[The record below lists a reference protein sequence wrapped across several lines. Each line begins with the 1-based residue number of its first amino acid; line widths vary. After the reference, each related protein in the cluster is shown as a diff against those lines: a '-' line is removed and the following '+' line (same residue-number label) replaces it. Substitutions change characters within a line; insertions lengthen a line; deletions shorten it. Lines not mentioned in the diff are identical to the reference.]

1 MKNTT
6 ASSSLSF
13 GLTGLLALTGCVG
26 TSDSALPE
34 KTALETLSVVVT
46 TTILGSVVRDIVT
59 CAVGDDAGLSVI
71 MPMGV
76 DPHDFQASSEQVAL
90 MVGADL
96 TVVNGLGLE
105 AGLVSTFETLS
116 AEGNPIYEVA
126 AEVNPLPFGRSDDDH
141 AGEEKASDDHA
152 GDDHAGEEKAGDD
165 HAADEHAGEEKA
177 SDDHAADDHAGEEKA
192 GDDHA
197 NEDEHG
203 HGGFD
208 PHFWFDMDR
217 MATAAE
223 LVGVRLGAV
232 GGEQYVTCGESVGA
246 EIRAAEGNIIRILS
260 SVPSAQRILVTDH
273 DALAY
278 FADRYDFEVV
288 GVVIPGG
295 STLGETSSQDL
306 ATLVSV
312 MRDRQVSAIFGNQAT
327 NADILAVLADEVGSR
342 VSVTKVFVGS
352 LGGPGSGAE
361 TYIDM
366 MTTNATRISQALAD

>member
-6 ASSSLSF
+6 VSSSLSF

-116 AEGNPIYEVA
+116 AEGNPIFEVA
-126 AEVNPLPFGRSDDDH
+126 GEVNPLPFGRSDDDH
-141 AGEEKASDDHA
+141 AGEEKVS
-152 GDDHAGEEKAGDD
+152 DD

-177 SDDHAADDHAGEEKA
+177 

-197 NEDEHG
+197 NEDEDEDEHG

-232 GGEQYVTCGESVGA
+232 GGEQYVICGESVGA
-246 EIRAAEGNIIRILS
+246 EIRVAEGNIIRILS
-260 SVPSAQRILVTDH
+260 AVPSERRILVTDH

-278 FADRYDFEVV
+278 FANRYDFEVV

-342 VSVTKVFVGS
+342 VSVTEVFVGS
-352 LGGPGSGAE
+352 LGGPGSEAE

>member
-1 MKNTT
+1 MKKTT

-59 CAVGDDAGLSVI
+59 CAAGDDAGLSVI

-116 AEGNPIYEVA
+116 AEGNPIFEVA
-126 AEVNPLPFGRSDDDH
+126 GEVNPLPFGRSDDDH

-152 GDDHAGEEKAGDD
+152 
-165 HAADEHAGEEKA
+165 ADE
-177 SDDHAADDHAGEEKA
+177 HAGEEKA

-232 GGEQYVTCGESVGA
+232 GGEQYVICGESVGA
-246 EIRAAEGNIIRILS
+246 EIRVAEGNIIRILS
-260 SVPSAQRILVTDH
+260 AVPSERRILVTDH

-278 FADRYDFEVV
+278 FANRYDFEVV

-342 VSVTKVFVGS
+342 VSVTEVFVGS
-352 LGGPGSGAE
+352 LGGPGSEAE

>member
-1 MKNTT
+1 
-6 ASSSLSF
+6 
-13 GLTGLLALTGCVG
+13 
-26 TSDSALPE
+26 
-34 KTALETLSVVVT
+34 
-46 TTILGSVVRDIVT
+46 
-59 CAVGDDAGLSVI
+59 
-71 MPMGV
+71 
-76 DPHDFQASSEQVAL
+76 
-90 MVGADL
+90 
-96 TVVNGLGLE
+96 
-105 AGLVSTFETLS
+105 
-116 AEGNPIYEVA
+116 
-126 AEVNPLPFGRSDDDH
+126 
-141 AGEEKASDDHA
+141 
-152 GDDHAGEEKAGDD
+152 
-165 HAADEHAGEEKA
+165 
-177 SDDHAADDHAGEEKA
+177 
-192 GDDHA
+192 
-197 NEDEHG
+197 
-203 HGGFD
+203 
-208 PHFWFDMDR
+208 MDR

-278 FADRYDFEVV
+278 FANRYDFEVV

-342 VSVTKVFVGS
+342 VSVTEVFVGS
-352 LGGPGSGAE
+352 LGGPGSEAE

>member
-34 KTALETLSVVVT
+34 KTAPETLSVVVT

-59 CAVGDDAGLSVI
+59 CVAGDDAGLSVI
-71 MPMGV
+71 MPIGV

-152 GDDHAGEEKAGDD
+152 ADDHAGEEKAGDD
-165 HAADEHAGEEKA
+165 HAADE
-177 SDDHAADDHAGEEKA
+177 HAGEEKA

-278 FADRYDFEVV
+278 FANRYDFEVV

-342 VSVTKVFVGS
+342 VSVTEVFVGS
-352 LGGPGSGAE
+352 LGGPGSEAE

>member
-34 KTALETLSVVVT
+34 KTAPETLSVVVT

-59 CAVGDDAGLSVI
+59 CVAGDDAGLSVI
-71 MPMGV
+71 MPIGV

-141 AGEEKASDDHA
+141 AGEEKASY
-152 GDDHAGEEKAGDD
+152 D
-165 HAADEHAGEEKA
+165 HAADE
-177 SDDHAADDHAGEEKA
+177 HAGEEKA

-342 VSVTKVFVGS
+342 VSVTEVFVGS
-352 LGGPGSGAE
+352 LGGPGSEAE

>member
-1 MKNTT
+1 MKKTT

-59 CAVGDDAGLSVI
+59 CAAGDDAGLSVI

-116 AEGNPIYEVA
+116 AEGNPIFEVA
-126 AEVNPLPFGRSDDDH
+126 GEVNPLPFGRSDDDH

-152 GDDHAGEEKAGDD
+152 AYE
-165 HAADEHAGEEKA
+165 
-177 SDDHAADDHAGEEKA
+177 HAGEEKA

-232 GGEQYVTCGESVGA
+232 GGEQYVICGESVGA
-246 EIRAAEGNIIRILS
+246 EIRVAEGNIIRILS
-260 SVPSAQRILVTDH
+260 AVPSERRILVTDH

-278 FADRYDFEVV
+278 FANRYDFEVV

-342 VSVTKVFVGS
+342 VSVTEVFVGS
-352 LGGPGSGAE
+352 LGGPGSEAE

>member
-116 AEGNPIYEVA
+116 AEGNPIFEVA
-126 AEVNPLPFGRSDDDH
+126 GEVNPLPFGRSDDDH

-152 GDDHAGEEKAGDD
+152 
-165 HAADEHAGEEKA
+165 ADE
-177 SDDHAADDHAGEEKA
+177 HAGEEKA

-197 NEDEHG
+197 NEDEDEDEHG

-232 GGEQYVTCGESVGA
+232 GGEQYVICGESVGA
-246 EIRAAEGNIIRILS
+246 EIRVAEGNIIRILS
-260 SVPSAQRILVTDH
+260 AVPSERRILVTDH

-278 FADRYDFEVV
+278 FANRYDFEVV

-342 VSVTKVFVGS
+342 VSVTEVFVGS
-352 LGGPGSGAE
+352 LGGPGSEAE

>member
-34 KTALETLSVVVT
+34 KTAPETLSVVVT

-59 CAVGDDAGLSVI
+59 CVAGDDAGLSVI
-71 MPMGV
+71 MPIGV

-126 AEVNPLPFGRSDDDH
+126 AEVNPLPFGRSDDD
-141 AGEEKASDDHA
+141 
-152 GDDHAGEEKAGDD
+152 
-165 HAADEHAGEEKA
+165 HAGEEKA

-260 SVPSAQRILVTDH
+260 SVPSEQRILVTDH

-327 NADILAVLADEVGSR
+327 NADILAVLAEEVGSR
-342 VSVTKVFVGS
+342 VSVTEVFVGS
-352 LGGPGSGAE
+352 LGGPGSEAE

>member
-6 ASSSLSF
+6 VSSSLSF

-116 AEGNPIYEVA
+116 AEGNPIFEVA
-126 AEVNPLPFGRSDDDH
+126 GEVNPLPFGRSDDDH

-152 GDDHAGEEKAGDD
+152 
-165 HAADEHAGEEKA
+165 ADE
-177 SDDHAADDHAGEEKA
+177 HAGEEKA

-197 NEDEHG
+197 NEDEDEDEHG

-232 GGEQYVTCGESVGA
+232 GGEQYVICGESVGA
-246 EIRAAEGNIIRILS
+246 EIRVAEGNIIRILS
-260 SVPSAQRILVTDH
+260 AVPSERRILVTDH

-278 FADRYDFEVV
+278 FANRYDFEVV

-312 MRDRQVSAIFGNQAT
+312 MRDRQVSAIFGNQVT

-342 VSVTKVFVGS
+342 VSVTEVFVGS
-352 LGGPGSGAE
+352 LGGPGSEAE

>member
-26 TSDSALPE
+26 TSDSALLE
-34 KTALETLSVVVT
+34 KTAPETLSVVVT

-59 CAVGDDAGLSVI
+59 CVAGDDAGLSVI
-71 MPMGV
+71 MPIGV

-126 AEVNPLPFGRSDDDH
+126 AEVNPLPFGRSDDD
-141 AGEEKASDDHA
+141 
-152 GDDHAGEEKAGDD
+152 
-165 HAADEHAGEEKA
+165 HAGEEKA

-260 SVPSAQRILVTDH
+260 SVPSEQRILVTDH

-342 VSVTKVFVGS
+342 VSVTEVFVGS
-352 LGGPGSGAE
+352 LGGPGSEAE

>member
-6 ASSSLSF
+6 VSSSLSF

-116 AEGNPIYEVA
+116 AEGNPIFEVA
-126 AEVNPLPFGRSDDDH
+126 GEVNPLPFGRSDDDH

-152 GDDHAGEEKAGDD
+152 
-165 HAADEHAGEEKA
+165 ADE
-177 SDDHAADDHAGEEKA
+177 HAGEEKA

-197 NEDEHG
+197 NEDEDEDEHG

-232 GGEQYVTCGESVGA
+232 GGEQYVICGESVGA
-246 EIRAAEGNIIRILS
+246 EIRVAEGNIIRILS
-260 SVPSAQRILVTDH
+260 AVPSERRILVTDH

-278 FADRYDFEVV
+278 FANRYDFEVV

-312 MRDRQVSAIFGNQAT
+312 MRDRQVSAIFWQ
-327 NADILAVLADEVGSR
+327 
-342 VSVTKVFVGS
+342 
-352 LGGPGSGAE
+352 PGDQRRHPG
-361 TYIDM
+361 
-366 MTTNATRISQALAD
+366 RPCR

>member
-6 ASSSLSF
+6 VSSSLSF

-116 AEGNPIYEVA
+116 AEGNPIFEVA
-126 AEVNPLPFGRSDDDH
+126 GEVNPLPFGRSDDDH

-152 GDDHAGEEKAGDD
+152 
-165 HAADEHAGEEKA
+165 ADE
-177 SDDHAADDHAGEEKA
+177 HAGEEKA

-197 NEDEHG
+197 NEDEDEDEHG

-232 GGEQYVTCGESVGA
+232 GGEQYVICGESVGA
-246 EIRAAEGNIIRILS
+246 EIRVAEGNIIRILS
-260 SVPSAQRILVTDH
+260 AVPSERRILVTDH

-278 FADRYDFEVV
+278 FANRYDFEVV

-342 VSVTKVFVGS
+342 VSVTEVFVGS
-352 LGGPGSGAE
+352 LGGPGSEAE

>member
-116 AEGNPIYEVA
+116 AEGNPIFEVA
-126 AEVNPLPFGRSDDDH
+126 GEVNPLPFGRSDDDH

-152 GDDHAGEEKAGDD
+152 
-165 HAADEHAGEEKA
+165 ADE
-177 SDDHAADDHAGEEKA
+177 HAGEEKA

-342 VSVTKVFVGS
+342 VSVTEVFVGS
-352 LGGPGSGAE
+352 LGGPGSEAE

>member
-6 ASSSLSF
+6 VSSSLSF

-34 KTALETLSVVVT
+34 KTAPETLSVVVT

-59 CAVGDDAGLSVI
+59 CVAGDDAGLSVI
-71 MPMGV
+71 MPIGV

-152 GDDHAGEEKAGDD
+152 
-165 HAADEHAGEEKA
+165 ADE
-177 SDDHAADDHAGEEKA
+177 HAGEEKA

-342 VSVTKVFVGS
+342 VSVTEVFVGS
-352 LGGPGSGAE
+352 LGGPGSEAE

>member
-34 KTALETLSVVVT
+34 KTAPETLSVVVT

-59 CAVGDDAGLSVI
+59 CVAGDDAGLSVI
-71 MPMGV
+71 MPIGV

-126 AEVNPLPFGRSDDDH
+126 AEVNPLPFGRSDDD
-141 AGEEKASDDHA
+141 
-152 GDDHAGEEKAGDD
+152 
-165 HAADEHAGEEKA
+165 HAGEEKA

-278 FADRYDFEVV
+278 FANRYDFEVV

-342 VSVTKVFVGS
+342 VSVTEVFVGS
-352 LGGPGSGAE
+352 LGGPGSEAE

>member
-34 KTALETLSVVVT
+34 KTAPETLSVVVT

-59 CAVGDDAGLSVI
+59 CVAGDDAGLSVI
-71 MPMGV
+71 MPIGV

-126 AEVNPLPFGRSDDDH
+126 GEVNPLPFGRSDDD
-141 AGEEKASDDHA
+141 
-152 GDDHAGEEKAGDD
+152 
-165 HAADEHAGEEKA
+165 HAGEEKA

-197 NEDEHG
+197 NEDEDEHG

-260 SVPSAQRILVTDH
+260 SVPSEQRILVTDH

-278 FADRYDFEVV
+278 FANRYDFEVV

-342 VSVTKVFVGS
+342 VSVTEVFVGS
-352 LGGPGSGAE
+352 LGGPGSEAE

>member
-6 ASSSLSF
+6 VSSSLSF

-116 AEGNPIYEVA
+116 AEGNPIFEVA
-126 AEVNPLPFGRSDDDH
+126 GEVNPLPFGRSDDDH

-152 GDDHAGEEKAGDD
+152 
-165 HAADEHAGEEKA
+165 ADE
-177 SDDHAADDHAGEEKA
+177 HAGEEKA

-232 GGEQYVTCGESVGA
+232 GGEQYVICGESVGA
-246 EIRAAEGNIIRILS
+246 EIRVAEGNIIRILS
-260 SVPSAQRILVTDH
+260 AVPSERRILVTDH

-278 FADRYDFEVV
+278 FANRYDFEVV

-342 VSVTKVFVGS
+342 VSVTEVFVGS
-352 LGGPGSGAE
+352 LGGPGSEAE

>member
-34 KTALETLSVVVT
+34 KTAPETLSVVVT

-59 CAVGDDAGLSVI
+59 CVAGDDAGLSVI
-71 MPMGV
+71 MPIGV

-152 GDDHAGEEKAGDD
+152 
-165 HAADEHAGEEKA
+165 
-177 SDDHAADDHAGEEKA
+177 ADDHAGEEKA

-232 GGEQYVTCGESVGA
+232 GGEQYVICGESVGA
-246 EIRAAEGNIIRILS
+246 EIRVAEGNIIRILS
-260 SVPSAQRILVTDH
+260 AVPSERRILVTDH

-278 FADRYDFEVV
+278 FANRYDFEVV

-342 VSVTKVFVGS
+342 VSVTEVFVGS
-352 LGGPGSGAE
+352 LGGPGSEAE

>member
-6 ASSSLSF
+6 VSSSLSF

-59 CAVGDDAGLSVI
+59 CAAGDDAGLSVI

-116 AEGNPIYEVA
+116 AEGNPIFEVA
-126 AEVNPLPFGRSDDDH
+126 GEVNPLPFGRSDDDH

-152 GDDHAGEEKAGDD
+152 
-165 HAADEHAGEEKA
+165 ADE
-177 SDDHAADDHAGEEKA
+177 HAGEEKA

-232 GGEQYVTCGESVGA
+232 GGEQYVICGESVGA
-246 EIRAAEGNIIRILS
+246 EIRVAEGNIIRILS
-260 SVPSAQRILVTDH
+260 AVPSERRILVTDH

-278 FADRYDFEVV
+278 FANRYDFEVV

-342 VSVTKVFVGS
+342 VSVTEVFVGS
-352 LGGPGSGAE
+352 LGGPGSEAE

>member
-34 KTALETLSVVVT
+34 KTAPETLSVVVT

-59 CAVGDDAGLSVI
+59 CVAGDDAGLSVI
-71 MPMGV
+71 MPIGV

-152 GDDHAGEEKAGDD
+152 
-165 HAADEHAGEEKA
+165 
-177 SDDHAADDHAGEEKA
+177 ADDHAGEEKA

-197 NEDEHG
+197 NGDEDEHG

-260 SVPSAQRILVTDH
+260 SVPSEQRILVTDH

>member
-1 MKNTT
+1 MKKTT

-59 CAVGDDAGLSVI
+59 CAAGDDAGLSVI
-71 MPMGV
+71 MPMGI

-116 AEGNPIYEVA
+116 AEGNPIFEVA
-126 AEVNPLPFGRSDDDH
+126 GEVNPLPFGRSDDDH

-152 GDDHAGEEKAGDD
+152 
-165 HAADEHAGEEKA
+165 ADE
-177 SDDHAADDHAGEEKA
+177 HAGEEKA

-232 GGEQYVTCGESVGA
+232 GGEQYVICGESVGA
-246 EIRAAEGNIIRILS
+246 EIRVAEGNIIRILS
-260 SVPSAQRILVTDH
+260 AVPSERRILVTDH

-278 FADRYDFEVV
+278 FANRYDFEVV

-342 VSVTKVFVGS
+342 VSVTEVFVGS
-352 LGGPGSGAE
+352 LGGPGSEAE

>member
-116 AEGNPIYEVA
+116 AEGNPIFEVA
-126 AEVNPLPFGRSDDDH
+126 GEVNPLPFGRSDDDH

-152 GDDHAGEEKAGDD
+152 
-165 HAADEHAGEEKA
+165 ADE
-177 SDDHAADDHAGEEKA
+177 HAGEEKA

-278 FADRYDFEVV
+278 FANRYDFEVV

-342 VSVTKVFVGS
+342 VSVTEVFVGS
-352 LGGPGSGAE
+352 LGGPGSEAE

>member
-6 ASSSLSF
+6 VSSSLSF

-116 AEGNPIYEVA
+116 AEGNPIFEVA
-126 AEVNPLPFGRSDDDH
+126 GEVNPLPFGRSDDDH

-152 GDDHAGEEKAGDD
+152 AYE
-165 HAADEHAGEEKA
+165 
-177 SDDHAADDHAGEEKA
+177 HAGEEKA

-232 GGEQYVTCGESVGA
+232 GGEQYVICGESVGA
-246 EIRAAEGNIIRILS
+246 EIRVAEGNIIRILS
-260 SVPSAQRILVTDH
+260 AVPSERRILVTDH

-278 FADRYDFEVV
+278 FANRYDFEVV

-342 VSVTKVFVGS
+342 VSVTEVFVGS
-352 LGGPGSGAE
+352 LGGPGSEAE

>member
-34 KTALETLSVVVT
+34 KTAPETLSVVVT

-59 CAVGDDAGLSVI
+59 CVAGDDAGLSVI
-71 MPMGV
+71 MPIGV

-116 AEGNPIYEVA
+116 AEGNPIFEVA
-126 AEVNPLPFGRSDDDH
+126 GEVNPLPFGRSDDD
-141 AGEEKASDDHA
+141 
-152 GDDHAGEEKAGDD
+152 
-165 HAADEHAGEEKA
+165 HAGEEKA

-342 VSVTKVFVGS
+342 VSVTEVFVGS
-352 LGGPGSGAE
+352 LGGPGSEAE

>member
-34 KTALETLSVVVT
+34 KTAPETLSVVVT

-59 CAVGDDAGLSVI
+59 CVAGDDAGLSVI
-71 MPMGV
+71 MPIGV

-116 AEGNPIYEVA
+116 AEGNPIFEVA
-126 AEVNPLPFGRSDDDH
+126 GEVNPLPFGRSDDDH

-152 GDDHAGEEKAGDD
+152 
-165 HAADEHAGEEKA
+165 ADE
-177 SDDHAADDHAGEEKA
+177 HAGEEKA

-197 NEDEHG
+197 NEDEDEDEHG

-342 VSVTKVFVGS
+342 VSVTEVFVGS
-352 LGGPGSGAE
+352 LGGPGSEAE

>member
-6 ASSSLSF
+6 VSSSLSF

-116 AEGNPIYEVA
+116 AEGNPIFEVA
-126 AEVNPLPFGRSDDDH
+126 GEVNPLPFGRSDDDH

-152 GDDHAGEEKAGDD
+152 
-165 HAADEHAGEEKA
+165 ADE
-177 SDDHAADDHAGEEKA
+177 HAGEEKA

-342 VSVTKVFVGS
+342 VSVTEVFVGS
-352 LGGPGSGAE
+352 LGGPGSEAE

>member
-6 ASSSLSF
+6 VSSSLSF

-126 AEVNPLPFGRSDDDH
+126 AEVNPLPFGRSDDD
-141 AGEEKASDDHA
+141 
-152 GDDHAGEEKAGDD
+152 
-165 HAADEHAGEEKA
+165 HAGEEKA

-342 VSVTKVFVGS
+342 VSVTEVFVGS
-352 LGGPGSGAE
+352 LGGPGSEAE

>member
-34 KTALETLSVVVT
+34 KTAPETLSVVVT

-59 CAVGDDAGLSVI
+59 CVAGDDAGLSVI
-71 MPMGV
+71 MPIGV

-126 AEVNPLPFGRSDDDH
+126 AEVNPLPFGRSDDD
-141 AGEEKASDDHA
+141 
-152 GDDHAGEEKAGDD
+152 
-165 HAADEHAGEEKA
+165 HAGEEKA

-260 SVPSAQRILVTDH
+260 SVPSEQRILVTDH

-342 VSVTKVFVGS
+342 VSVTEVFVGS
-352 LGGPGSGAE
+352 LGGPGSEAE

>member
-59 CAVGDDAGLSVI
+59 CAAGDDAGLSVI

-116 AEGNPIYEVA
+116 AEGNPIFEVA
-126 AEVNPLPFGRSDDDH
+126 GEVNPLPFGRSDDDH

-152 GDDHAGEEKAGDD
+152 
-165 HAADEHAGEEKA
+165 ADE
-177 SDDHAADDHAGEEKA
+177 HAGEEKA

-232 GGEQYVTCGESVGA
+232 GGEQYVICGESVGA
-246 EIRAAEGNIIRILS
+246 EIRVAEGNIIRILS
-260 SVPSAQRILVTDH
+260 AVPSERRILVTDH

-278 FADRYDFEVV
+278 FANRYDFEVV

-342 VSVTKVFVGS
+342 VSVTEVFVGS
-352 LGGPGSGAE
+352 LGGPGSEAE

>member
-6 ASSSLSF
+6 VSSSLSF

-59 CAVGDDAGLSVI
+59 CVAGDDAGLSVI
-71 MPMGV
+71 MPIGV

-152 GDDHAGEEKAGDD
+152 G
-165 HAADEHAGEEKA
+165 
-177 SDDHAADDHAGEEKA
+177 DDHAGEEKA

-342 VSVTKVFVGS
+342 VSVTEVFVGS
-352 LGGPGSGAE
+352 LGGPGSEAE

>member
-152 GDDHAGEEKAGDD
+152 
-165 HAADEHAGEEKA
+165 ADE
-177 SDDHAADDHAGEEKA
+177 HAGEEKA

-197 NEDEHG
+197 NEDEDEDEHG

-232 GGEQYVTCGESVGA
+232 GGEQYVICGESVGA
-246 EIRAAEGNIIRILS
+246 EIRVAEGNIIRILS
-260 SVPSAQRILVTDH
+260 AVPSERRILVTDH

-278 FADRYDFEVV
+278 FANRYDFEVV

-342 VSVTKVFVGS
+342 VSVTEVFVGS
-352 LGGPGSGAE
+352 LGGPGSEAE